1 MILIDLWLSNVKDNG
16 KGDLSIMFIG
26 NKCDLKNNREVTVEE
41 VELKAKEYGAD
52 FIEVSAL
59 SVENIQKAFEIL
71 IRKMAKLEIE
81 DYEKKYNK
89 LKKDYDILKKDYDI
103 LKNELDKAKNII
115 SNLDNKFK
123 ENLNEIN

>member
-59 SVENIQKAFEIL
+59 SGENIQKAFVIL

-103 LKNELDKAKNII
+103 LKSELDKAKNII
-115 SNLDNKFK
+115 LK
-123 ENLNEIN
+123 

>member
-59 SVENIQKAFEIL
+59 SGENIQKAFEIL

-81 DYEKKYNK
+81 NYEKKYNK